1 MATLRNYAA
10 RIGLGLCLIAAPAL
24 AQSADSSSA
33 ETLADRLGQ
42 AIDAGDANAAF
53 RLAEMYRSGEKQVPR
68 DLAKAVS
75 LYKTAAR
82 LGNHP
87 MAMNALGIHYE
98 QGWGVKTSQGLA
110 LLWYR
115 KAARAG
121 SAMAMANLGKIHAR
135 GEGVLQDYRAG
146 VAELKKAAGDW
157 VTVRV
162 PASRLGITRDSPFR
176 FSAASIVSA
185 KNDPEIDW
193 GYSRRAEWDGVTL
206 RKFVFDTQFDS
217 VKPADITVV
226 DIRSDGDD
234 LLLDIAVFGGAKRE
248 GVIHFIWF
256 FDTDGRESGVEEFRL
271 KDAPPLEPVRMP

>member
-1 MATLRNYAA
+1 MATLHNHAV
-10 RIGLGLCLIAAPAL
+10 RIGLGLCLTAAPAL
-24 AQSADSSSA
+24 AQPVDPNSA
-33 ETLADRLGQ
+33 ETLANRLGQ

-68 DLAKAVS
+68 DLARAVS

-87 MAMNALGIHYE
+87 MAMNALGILYE
-98 QGWGVKTSQGLA
+98 QGWGVKASQALA
-110 LLWYR
+110 LQWYR

-135 GEGVLQDYRAG
+135 GDGVLQDYRLA
-146 VAELKKAAGDW
+146 VVELKKAAGDW

-162 PASRLGITRDSPFR
+162 PASVLSIKQDSPFR

-185 KNDPEIDW
+185 KSEPEIDW
-193 GYSRRAEWDGVTL
+193 GYSRRAEWDGVSL
-206 RKFVFDTQFDS
+206 RKFVFDSQFDAP
-217 VKPADITVV
+217 KPADITVADV
-226 DIRSDGDD
+226 RSDGDD
-234 LLLDIAVFGGAKRE
+234 ILLDIAVFGGAKPE

-256 FDTDGRESGVEEFRL
+256 F
-271 KDAPPLEPVRMP
+271 

>member
-1 MATLRNYAA
+1 LSRFVAREYSHGVATLRNYAA
-10 RIGLGLCLIAAPAL
+10 RIGLGLCLTAAPAL
-24 AQSADSSSA
+24 AQSADPSSA

-121 SAMAMANLGKIHAR
+121 STMAMANLGKIHAR
-135 GEGVLQDYRAG
+135 GDGVLQDYRAA

-185 KNDPEIDW
+185 KKRSGDRLGLLPPGRVGRRDPPQV
-193 GYSRRAEWDGVTL
+193 RVRH
-206 RKFVFDTQFDS
+206 S
-217 VKPADITVV
+217 V
-226 DIRSDGDD
+226 
-234 LLLDIAVFGGAKRE
+234 
-248 GVIHFIWF
+248 
-256 FDTDGRESGVEEFRL
+256 
-271 KDAPPLEPVRMP
+271 

>member
-1 MATLRNYAA
+1 MAREYSHGVATLRNYAA
-10 RIGLGLCLIAAPAL
+10 RIGLGLCLSAAPAL
-24 AQSADSSSA
+24 AQPADPSSA

-121 SAMAMANLGKIHAR
+121 STMAMANLGKIHAR
-135 GEGVLQDYRAG
+135 GDGVLQDYRAA

-226 DIRSDGDD
+226 DIRSDGTTSCWTSPFS
-234 LLLDIAVFGGAKRE
+234 AGP
-248 GVIHFIWF
+248 
-256 FDTDGRESGVEEFRL
+256 SG
-271 KDAPPLEPVRMP
+271 KA